1 MIVYDQKETD
11 AQPPNWL
18 HLAKVLVCVIFLFVS
33 CIHLWRIVMLIV
45 KIESAV
51 ISSINELVYLL
62 IICTYINIML
72 FYLSLLV
79 CDD

>member
-1 MIVYDQKETD
+1 MLVYDQKETD
-11 AQPPNWL
+11 TQPPNWL
-18 HLAKVLVCVIFLFVS
+18 HLAKVLVYVIFLFVS

-45 KIESAV
+45 KIESAA